1 MASRVS
7 LHRRHSCVAEGTPFF
22 ANEPI
27 LEVVAPIAQAQL
39 IETLVLNQIG
49 LQTILASKAARI
61 VTAARGRPVADF
73 GARRAQGI
81 DAAIKGAR
89 AFYIGGVA
97 ATSNLAAGKT
107 YGIPVSGP
115 CA

>member
-1 MASRVS
+1 MP
-7 LHRRHSCVAEGTPFF
+7 EGTPFF

-81 DAAIKGAR
+81 DAATKGAR
-89 AFYIGGVA
+89 AFYIGGVVA
-97 ATSNLAAGKT
+97 S
-107 YGIPVSGP
+107 PEMV
-115 CA
+115 